1 MKDIFK
7 RILSRPIQMT
17 SNVAVA
23 ICTYVLLPDSPN
35 FNQWL
40 AYGVIY
46 ASLLFYGYDSY
57 TEGFERGLN
66 VSNKLDGMS

>member
-7 RILSRPIQMT
+7 RILNRPIQLT
-17 SNVAVA
+17 CNVAVA
-23 ICTYVLLPDSPN
+23 ICTYVLLPDSPD
-35 FNQWL
+35 FNQWV